1 MLNPQADLITTM
13 KSNLKERGIYSLTT
27 TSFKTIR
34 KSNKNQTGGDLLT
47 GQEWLSQALMQGQN
61 GVIATMLVQFK
72 MR

>member
-1 MLNPQADLITTM
+1 M

-34 KSNKNQTGGDLLT
+34 KGNKNQTGGDLLT